1 MIATKEQLLAW
12 WSELAGDPAAPGRF
26 EMTEH
31 GEVVLQPRPSGRHQ
45 TILAAVAAELEAWP
59 GGIVLHRAAV
69 LTTCAGIRK
78 PDLAWLP
85 TKRIGETL
93 AQGPLETAP
102 PLVVE
107 VLSAADREPAVA
119 HRIRAFLESGAE
131 EVAVVSPQ
139 GAVAF
144 HRADGV
150 HVWSRFGI
158 SLSCASWPLAG
169 REPGEDASRDGQ

>member
-1 MIATKEQLLAW
+1 MIATREQLLAW
-12 WSELAGDPAAPGRF
+12 WSELARDPAAPGRF
-26 EMTEH
+26 EMTER
-31 GEVVLQPRPSGRHQ
+31 GEVVWQPRPSGRHQ
-45 TILAAVAAELEAWP
+45 TILAAVAAELEARP
-59 GGIVLHRAAV
+59 GGIVLHRVAV

-85 TKRIGETL
+85 ADRIGDTL
-93 AQGPLETAP
+93 VEGPLETAP
-102 PLVVE
+102 LLVVE
-107 VLSAADREPAVA
+107 VLSAADREPAIA

-131 EVAVVSPQ
+131 EAAVVNPQ

-169 REPGEDASRDGQ
+169 RAPGGDVA